1 MKRATIA
8 VLTVC
13 VLACGR
19 ETTMASKSAAAYREA
34 RAKGIPVT
42 GGHEHG
48 GHAATATGTAD
59 GGAAM
64 DHSAHGA
71 TPATDHTAMGH
82 GTTAGAHA
90 AHGATPATDH
100 AAMGHG
106 TTAGQHAAHGATPA
120 TDHAAM
126 GHGTARDA
134 HAGHTATSAT
144 ADHAQHRTSGASG
157 GHAAHPP
164 AATSAAHDQHSG
176 MQHGT
181 ATSPADPHAQHRP
194 AADAPAVVL
203 TAPTGSNAMAR
214 VRPAATL
221 RSDDFDAPAPVSVEE
236 ARKAAGSGEHKGH
249 Q

>member
-1 MKRATIA
+1 
-8 VLTVC
+8 
-13 VLACGR
+13 
-19 ETTMASKSAAAYREA
+19 MASKSAAAYREA

-82 GTTAGAHA
+82 GT
-90 AHGATPATDH
+90 
-100 AAMGHG
+100 
-106 TTAGQHAAHGATPA
+106 
-120 TDHAAM
+120 
-126 GHGTARDA
+126 ARDA

-144 ADHAQHRTSGASG
+144 ADHAQHRPSGASG